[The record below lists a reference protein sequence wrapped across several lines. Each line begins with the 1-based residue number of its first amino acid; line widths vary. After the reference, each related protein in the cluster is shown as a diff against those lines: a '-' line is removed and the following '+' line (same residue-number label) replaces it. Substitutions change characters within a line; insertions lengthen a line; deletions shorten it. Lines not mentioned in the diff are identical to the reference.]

1 MTNQEH
7 GENIEV
13 ELNEVIFV
21 LPNSMDDIV
30 NRVSTTNNV
39 SPSCNE
45 EQYVNIANSFRDIMS
60 EKSAEI
66 ETLKNEIDKMKNK
79 MIKQKGCLMFM
90 NELFDSLEM
99 DEMDSEVQIIMYMLD
114 YLIKGKIP
122 DFF

>member
-1 MTNQEH
+1 MT
-7 GENIEV
+7 EV
-13 ELNEVIFV
+13 DLEEVIFV
-21 LPNSMDDIV
+21 LPDRMDEIV
-30 NRVSTTNNV
+30 NRVSRTNNV

-79 MIKQKGCLMFM
+79 MIKQKGCLMFI

-99 DEMDSEVQIIMYMLD
+99 DEMDSEVQIILYMLD
-114 YLIKGKIP
+114 YLVRGKIP
-122 DFF
+122 NFF